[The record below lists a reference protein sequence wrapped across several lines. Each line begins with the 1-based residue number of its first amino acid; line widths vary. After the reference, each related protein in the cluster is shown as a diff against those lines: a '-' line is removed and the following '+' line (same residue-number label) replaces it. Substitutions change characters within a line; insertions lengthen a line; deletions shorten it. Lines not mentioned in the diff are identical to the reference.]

1 MIGNI
6 LKFPGGGPP
15 GHSFS
20 RVWGRDKFVPSFGG
34 GGDLCHQPWGDGQPW
49 MRVSEVEMLTTMYD
63 AVRFNLD
70 KKYETS
76 FIRLS
81 LIRAIGFV

>member
-6 LKFPGGGPP
+6 LKFSEGRPP
-15 GHSFS
+15 GHPLS
-20 RVWGRDKFVPSFGG
+20 RVWGRNKFVPGFWGRDCVISL
-34 GGDLCHQPWGDGQPW
+34 GGDGHSWV
-49 MRVSEVEMLTTMYD
+49 RVSEVEMLTTMYD

-81 LIRAIGFV
+81 LIRPIGFV